1 MSNQQNKTIIL
12 SSSNKIQEK
21 LKRIS
26 KLDDFE
32 IDYNNQLKLINQL
45 FLEENL
51 NENKSLIRLKREIE
65 IKINGYKQQ
74 DIKKKLYDENLF
86 IKLEDIVEM
95 IVSCKIKCYYC
106 NSKMKIIYKYVRD
119 NLQWTLDRIDN
130 NDGHTKNNTL
140 VCCLKCNLQRRCI
153 NKDKFDFT
161 KKLSSTTIK
170 KLD

>member
-1 MSNQQNKTIIL
+1 MSNEQNKTIIL

-51 NENKSLIRLKREIE
+51 NENKSLIRMKREIE

-74 DIKKKLYDENLF
+74 DIKKKLYNEKLF
-86 IKLEDIVEM
+86 IKLEDILEM
-95 IVSCKIKCYYC
+95 FVSCKIKCYYC

-140 VCCLKCNLQRRCI
+140 VCCLKCNLQRRCL

>member
-1 MSNQQNKTIIL
+1 MSNEQNKTIIL

-74 DIKKKLYDENLF
+74 DIKKKLYNEKLF
-86 IKLEDIVEM
+86 IKLEDILEM

-106 NSKMKIIYKYVRD
+106 NSKMKIIYNYVRD

-140 VCCLKCNLQRRCI
+140 ISCLKCNLQRRCI
-153 NKDKFDFT
+153 NKDNFDFT